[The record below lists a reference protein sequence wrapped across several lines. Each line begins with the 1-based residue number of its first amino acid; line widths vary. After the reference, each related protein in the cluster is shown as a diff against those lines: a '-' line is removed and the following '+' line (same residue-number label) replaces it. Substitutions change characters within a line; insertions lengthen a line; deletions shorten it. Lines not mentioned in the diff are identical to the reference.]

1 MLTGAMILD
10 FSGKVGWEGRED
22 GLYLIFKKSH
32 CLMVEKKGVS
42 IMENKEAIKEV
53 GGIAEHCKTK
63 AKGRVY
69 FKRMK

>member
-1 MLTGAMILD
+1 
-10 FSGKVGWEGRED
+10 
-22 GLYLIFKKSH
+22 
-32 CLMVEKKGVS
+32 
-42 IMENKEAIKEV
+42 MENKEAIKEV